1 MLSKIKEFVLKKQIV
16 FFIMYYITLFIDTT
30 CIEIDYPITESIV
43 GIFRYIVYIFLFIR
57 LVLILPDYKKTVCD
71 AKWKDKSKLI
81 KLLYLV
87 VSILLISIFINFI
100 VTHNRRLIFLVFVL
114 LAFYDTDYKKII
126 KTTMSLQ
133 VVLTSILVLLCIS
146 GLTQNY
152 VVSRGTISR
161 YSFGFVYT
169 TNLAQMVLFS
179 SILYMYINGTKT
191 KIRELFVI
199 QLVNVFTYFITNS
212 RSEFI
217 LLETIITVMLLY
229 KVLTQI
235 DKHGFI
241 KEIKST
247 YASLFTK
254 TFIIF
259 PILSFFIVMQY
270 PKGGIWKDVNK
281 ALSGRLRQTYDDV
294 VQYGIEPFG
303 EDIEFLGLGIRQKIE
318 YGTYKSNYVDN
329 EYIQLM
335 FSHGYVFII
344 SFIVLLNILLYML
357 YKKKRYNEVLL
368 CSIYLLFGLINPR
381 IVNILYCPILFLIIP
396 TILEYKKN
404 NNKLRSKKEKDSI

>member
-1 MLSKIKEFVLKKQIV
+1 MLSKIKEFVLKRQIV

-57 LVLILPDYKKTVCD
+57 LVLILPDYKKTVCSE
-71 AKWKDKSKLI
+71 KWKDKSKLS
-81 KLLYLV
+81 KFLYLV
-87 VSILLISIFINFI
+87 VGILLISIFINFI

-126 KTTMSLQ
+126 KATMSLQ
-133 VVLTSILVLLCIS
+133 IVLTSILVLLCLL

-152 VVSRGTISR
+152 VVGRGAISR

-191 KIRELFVI
+191 KTHELFAI
-199 QLVNVFTYFITNS
+199 QLLNVFTYFITNS

-217 LLETIITVMLLY
+217 LLEIIIVAMLMY
-229 KVLTQI
+229 KVMAKLEI
-235 DKHGFI
+235 YEFI
-241 KEIKST
+241 VKIKST
-247 YASLFTK
+247 GASLFTK

-259 PILSFFIVMQY
+259 PIISFLIVMLY
-270 PKGGIWKDVNK
+270 PQGGIWKDVNK
-281 ALSGRLRQTYDDV
+281 ALSSRLSQTYDDV

-303 EDIEFLGLGIRQKIE
+303 ENIEFLGLGIRQKME

-357 YKKKRYNEVLL
+357 YKRKRYNEVLL

-381 IVNILYCPILFLIIP
+381 IVNILYSPILFLIIP
-396 TILEYKKN
+396 TIVEYKKN
-404 NNKLRSKKEKDSI
+404 NKLESKKEKDSI